1 MISVERVYTSVKD
14 ISNKE
19 QKGFITPVVFNTFAH
34 MAQMNVYNELFSDLA
49 EAKKLSRQGLDP
61 SFQSSFKKQSYDD
74 LSVFVDEFDV
84 TASPTDLPADFN
96 KIISVYDDSFNYC
109 DIEYDIRKKPLILTS
124 HLSGGTGAH
133 PVCFLSD
140 GSIEIYNNSDNV
152 TTPGFSAE
160 TYTMTYY
167 RVPVR
172 PYYSYIT
179 FQNNSYTMEQFDAEN
194 SINFELPA
202 KYENELVAE
211 ILKLIGVRLRDS
223 MVLQFGSTEELA
235 Q

>member
-34 MAQMNVYNELFSDLA
+34 MAQMNIYNELFSDLA
-49 EAKKLSRQGLDP
+49 EAKKLSKQGLDP

-74 LSVFVDEFDV
+74 LSVFVDEFGV
-84 TASPTDLPADFN
+84 TASPTALPDDFN
-96 KIISVYDDSFNYC
+96 KIISIYDNSYNYC

-124 HLSGGTGAH
+124 HLSGGTTSH

-140 GSIEIYNNSDNV
+140 GFIEIYNNSDNV
-152 TTPGFSAE
+152 TNPGFTAAN
-160 TYTMTYY
+160 YTMTYY
-167 RVPVR
+167 RTPVR
-172 PYYSYIT
+172 PYYTYVS
-179 FQNNSYTMEQFDAEN
+179 FNNNNYVVEQFDPNN
-194 SINFELPA
+194 SVNFELPA
-202 KYENELVAE
+202 KYENELIAE
-211 ILKLIGVRLRDS
+211 ILKLIGVRLRDN
-223 MVLQFGSTEELA
+223 MVLQFGSTEELV